1 LTGRKVQSRMPAMAR
16 NETAGGSMLARA
28 ILALS
33 LMIGFY
39 LLALGIVVGLAIA
52 VLQVNRSQSTGVS
65 WRLFIFAALA
75 IYAIVRAIIPRRQ
88 KFVEPGPR
96 LAPDEQPELFEEIR
110 RTADATDSAMPEDVY
125 LAPDVNA
132 GVAHVGG
139 FVGIGARP
147 IMILG
152 LPLMAVLSVSELR
165 GVIAH
170 EFGHYVGGETKLAPL
185 IYRTRDAIGRTVF
198 GLATSSQG
206 FQQLLSF
213 PFLWYGRLYLRA
225 TQAVSRRQE
234 LDADRMAARVAGGTS
249 MESGLVKIHAAG
261 LAFGSYLNELGA
273 VLFHGSLPPVA
284 EGFSRFLEGSETR
297 AALHR
302 VTEEELRQDR
312 ADPYDSH
319 PPLRQRLD
327 ALKDAPHKPA
337 LVPDPAAIELLRN
350 EPFLEVAL
358 LTQTARVDVPSLK
371 PIGWNDVG
379 SVWLAIW
386 QKRCQE
392 ERRALAEITPDMLPL
407 VCQDP
412 AVYERR
418 LRPPK
423 PGVSRLDVLSGVI
436 GAALV
441 VVLARRGWALDAGLG
456 EPVVVSKDGSTI
468 EPFEVLPRLL
478 DGRLTGEAWQQ
489 TCDEAG
495 IVGIEMR
502 DAATPEAETGGG
514 GGTAAR

>member
-1 LTGRKVQSRMPAMAR
+1 MPAMAR
-16 NETAGGSMLARA
+16 KETAGGSLLARA
-28 ILALS
+28 ILALL
-33 LMIGFY
+33 LMVGFY
-39 LLALGIVVGLAIA
+39 VLALGIVVGLAIA
-52 VLQVNRSQSTGVS
+52 VFQVASSTSAGAS
-65 WRLFIFAALA
+65 WRLLIFVLLA
-75 IYAIVRAIIPRRQ
+75 IYAIVKGIIPRRQ

-110 RTADATDSAMPEDVY
+110 RTAEATDSAMPEDVY

-152 LPLMAVLSVSELR
+152 LPLIAALNVSELR

-198 GLATSSQG
+198 GLATTQG
-206 FQQLLSF
+206 FQHLLSF
-213 PFLWYGRLYLRA
+213 PFLWYGRVYLRA

-234 LDADRMAARVAGGTS
+234 LDADRMAARIAGGTS
-249 MESGLVKIHAAG
+249 MESGLVKTHAAG
-261 LAFGSYLNELGA
+261 LAFGPYLNELGA
-273 VLFHGSLPPVA
+273 VLFSGSLPPVA

-297 AALHR
+297 VALDR
-302 VTEEELRQDR
+302 VTEEEARQNR
-312 ADPYDSH
+312 SDPYDSH
-319 PPLRQRLD
+319 PSLRQRLD

-350 EPFLEVAL
+350 EPILEVAL
-358 LTQTARVDVPSLK
+358 LTQITRVDVPSLT

-379 SVWLAIW
+379 SVWLGIW
-386 QKRCQE
+386 QKHCLD

-407 VCQDP
+407 VSQDP
-412 AVYERR
+412 AVYKSRIM
-418 LRPPK
+418 PPK
-423 PGVSRLDVLSGVI
+423 PGLRRRDILSSVI
-436 GAALV
+436 GAALA
-441 VVLARRGWALDAGLG
+441 VVLARRGWTLDASPGELVVLSREGL
-456 EPVVVSKDGSTI
+456 VI
-468 EPFEVLPRLL
+468 RPFEVMPGLL
-478 DGRLTGEAWQQ
+478 DGRLTGEEWQR

-495 IVGIEMR
+495 IVGVDLS
-502 DAATPEAETGGG
+502 DAATQPS
-514 GGTAAR
+514 

>member
-1 LTGRKVQSRMPAMAR
+1 MAR
-16 NETAGGSMLARA
+16 KETAGGSLLARA

-39 LLALGIVVGLAIA
+39 LLALGIVVGLGAIA
-52 VLQVNRSQSTGVS
+52 VLQVTSSQSSGAS
-65 WRLFIFAALA
+65 WRLLIFVALA
-75 IYAIVRAIIPRRQ
+75 VFAVVKGIIPRRQ

-96 LAPDEQPELFEEIR
+96 LTEDEQPELFEEIR
-110 RTADATDSAMPEDVY
+110 RTAEATESAMPEEVY

-139 FVGIGARP
+139 FVGIGSRP

-152 LPLMAVLSVSELR
+152 LPLIAVLRVSELR

-185 IYRTRDAIGRTVF
+185 IYRTRDAISRTVF
-198 GLATSSQG
+198 GLATSDQG

-261 LAFGSYLNELGA
+261 LAFGPYMNELGA
-273 VLFHGSLPPVA
+273 VLFSGSLPPVA

-297 AALHR
+297 AALDR
-302 VTEEELRQDR
+302 VTEEDLREGR
-312 ADPYDSH
+312 SDPYDSH
-319 PPLRQRLD
+319 PSLRQRLD
-327 ALKDAPHKPA
+327 ALKDAPHQPA
-337 LVPDPAAIELLRN
+337 LVPDPAAIELLQN
-350 EPFLEVAL
+350 EPILEGAL
-358 LTQTARVDVPSLK
+358 LTRITRVDVPSLK
-371 PIGWNDVG
+371 PIGWDDVG

-386 QKRCQE
+386 RKRCQE
-392 ERRALAEITPDMLPL
+392 EHKALAGITPDMLPR

-412 AVYERR
+412 AAHERLIR
-418 LRPPK
+418 LPK
-423 PGVSRLDVLSGVI
+423 PGLSRHNVLWSVI
-436 GAALV
+436 GAALA
-441 VVLARRGWALDAGLG
+441 VVLTRRGWAMDAGPG
-456 EPVVVSKDGSTI
+456 DPVVVSRDGLVI
-468 EPFEVLPRLL
+468 EPFDVMPHLL
-478 DGRLTGEAWQQ
+478 DGRLSGEAWQR
-489 TCDEAG
+489 TCGEAG
-495 IVGIEMR
+495 IAGIDLG
-502 DAATPEAETGGG
+502 DAAIPEADIGGG
-514 GGTAAR
+514 GGTAAPHGQITT

>member
-1 LTGRKVQSRMPAMAR
+1 MAR
-16 NETAGGSMLARA
+16 KKTSGGSLLARV

-52 VLQVNRSQSTGVS
+52 VLQVNSSQPVGVS
-65 WRLFIFAALA
+65 WRLVILAVLA
-75 IYAIVRAIIPRRQ
+75 IYAILRGIIPRRQ

-110 RTADATDSAMPEDVY
+110 RTAEATNSAMPEDVY

-139 FVGIGARP
+139 FLGIGARA
-147 IMILG
+147 IMIIG
-152 LPLMAVLSVSELR
+152 LPLIAVLNVSELR

-185 IYRTRDAIGRTVF
+185 IYRTRDAIGRTIF
-198 GLATSSQG
+198 ELSNSTQG
-206 FQQLLSF
+206 FQEFLSF

-234 LDADRMAARVAGGTS
+234 LDADGMAARVAGGTS

-273 VLFHGSLPPVA
+273 VLFYGSLPPVA

-297 AALHR
+297 AELDR
-302 VTEEELRQDR
+302 VTEEELRQDM

-327 ALKDAPHKPA
+327 ALKNAPHKPA
-337 LVPDPAAIELLRN
+337 VVPDPAAIELLRN
-350 EPFLEVAL
+350 EPILEVAL
-358 LTQTARVDVPSLK
+358 LTQITRVDVPSLK

-379 SVWLAIW
+379 SVRLAVW
-386 QKRCQE
+386 QKHCQD
-392 ERRALAEITPDMLPL
+392 ERRALAELTPDMLPL
-407 VCQDP
+407 VSKDP

-418 LRPPK
+418 IRPPK
-423 PGVSRLDVLSGVI
+423 PGVRRRDLLSSVI
-436 GAALV
+436 GAALA
-441 VVLARRGWALDAGLG
+441 VVLSRRGWALDADLG
-456 EPVVVSKDGSTI
+456 EPVVVSRNGFVI
-468 EPFEVLPRLL
+468 HPFEVMPGLL
-478 DGRLTGEAWQQ
+478 DGRTTGEAWQR
-489 TCDEAG
+489 TCEEAG
-495 IVGIEMR
+495 IVGIDLR
-502 DAATPEAETGGG
+502 DAATPEEEID
-514 GGTAAR
+514 GTAAPHGSIKPGAP